1 MCNCHLIYGLPPN
14 SPVYN
19 PRSLITI
26 KHPKWPTVV
35 LRVCVCLFL
44 CMYMNIAGLP
54 AKCKEASGRDSNHT
68 TNPTCL
74 MVYETTTVWGKANV
88 VKRQRS
94 QRKFICGKC
103 LRLVVYTI
111 QKCIINMEVTRGVLS
126 ICKLTRVI
134 TFEYRTDRT
143 DGCCD
148 FFQITILH
156 VIRCLS
162 TIIHLL
168 AMVTGVKRLSGGN
181 SFNCIKMVTVIPGS
195 KKGTP
200 EEERN
205 RRD

>member
-1 MCNCHLIYGLPPN
+1 MAYPPN

-35 LRVCVCLFL
+35 LRVCVCLVL

-74 MVYETTTVWGKANV
+74 MVCETTTVGGGKANV

-134 TFEYRTDRT
+134 TFEYRTD
-143 DGCCD
+143 
-148 FFQITILH
+148 I
-156 VIRCLS
+156 
-162 TIIHLL
+162 
-168 AMVTGVKRLSGGN
+168 KRLLRLLPNNHTPCNTLFEYNYSFVSDGN
-181 SFNCIKMVTVIPGS
+181 WG
-195 KKGTP
+195 
-200 EEERN
+200 EEVEWG
-205 RRD
+205 